1 MITPGMITPGMITLT
16 LDDGRALGVVPV
28 EPHEAMTIAEGCRD
42 LSGIRAWWRMA
53 LAASAIRSIDGI
65 PMPMPTHERH
75 IEGLIA
81 RFSRQDMKRIIEV
94 AEQPMSQPAP
104 ELELVELTALETLRI
119 WAVIGTFET
128 IAAWVAPAFIA
139 GQVRAID
146 GERLI
151 FPSSKQ
157 EMKEIVRRLGL
168 AGMEK
173 ASAFLLAK
181 QESDKV
187 ESAGRQAAA
196 KN

>member
-1 MITPGMITPGMITLT
+1 MNTLT
-16 LDDGRALGVVPV
+16 LDDGRTLSIVSV

-75 IEGLIA
+75 IEGLIS
-81 RFSRQDMKRIIEV
+81 RFSRHDMKRILEV
-94 AEQPMSQPAP
+94 AEQPISQPAP
-104 ELELVELTALETLRI
+104 ELELAELTALETLRI
-119 WAVIGTFET
+119 WAVIGSFET

-146 GERLI
+146 SEKLL
-151 FPSSKQ
+151 FPQSKQ
-157 EMKEIVRRLGL
+157 EVKEIVRRLGL
-168 AGMEK
+168 AGMAK

-181 QESDKV
+181 QESIKA
-187 ESAGRQAAA
+187 ESADMQAAI